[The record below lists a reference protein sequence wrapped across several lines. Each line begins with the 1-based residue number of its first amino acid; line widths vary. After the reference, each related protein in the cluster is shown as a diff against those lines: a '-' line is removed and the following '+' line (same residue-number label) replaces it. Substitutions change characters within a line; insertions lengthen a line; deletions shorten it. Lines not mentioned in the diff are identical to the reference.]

1 MSAFFFQRIN
11 DHIQYLRKLEKTL
24 RDEGDFQG
32 TAHTDCKLGKWMYGD
47 GRAEAEAEGAEALQ
61 LFEGMFSHHQAF
73 HDAGHRALDAKA
85 AGDADGVKAAVTE
98 MIKLSN
104 TLIDI
109 LTTLDKISTS
119 NSRK

>member
-24 RDEGDFQG
+24 KDEGDFRG
-32 TAHTDCKLGKWMYGD
+32 TEHTACKLGKWMHGE
-47 GRAEAEAEGAEALQ
+47 GRAEVEAEGPEAVAV
-61 LFEGMFSHHQAF
+61 FESMFPHHEAF
-73 HDAGHRALDAKA
+73 HEAGNKALAAKEN
-85 AGDADGVKAAVTE
+85 GDSNGMTVAVTE

-109 LTTLDKISTS
+109 LTKLDKMA
-119 NSRK
+119 N